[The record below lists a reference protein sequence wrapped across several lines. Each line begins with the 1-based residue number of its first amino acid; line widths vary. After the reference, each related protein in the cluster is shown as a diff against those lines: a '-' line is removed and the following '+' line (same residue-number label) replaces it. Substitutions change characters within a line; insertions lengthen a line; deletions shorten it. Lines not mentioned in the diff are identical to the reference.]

1 MQVKG
6 HLVEISAATTDANQ
20 LTYQYK
26 QVKRVL
32 GPNLY
37 NIKYILMMYKLELPL
52 GDQAA
57 APDMYSN

>member
-57 APDMYSN
+57 APDTYSN